1 MNIEQGTFTS
11 LAMSPNGG
19 CGKKSSEVT
28 GFILV
33 FAVMLKWRKTPVK
46 KSSLYW
52 SCRFYTS
59 ILCKFVITF

>member
-33 FAVMLKWRKTPVK
+33 FAVMLK
-46 KSSLYW
+46 
-52 SCRFYTS
+52 
-59 ILCKFVITF
+59 